1 MKLDIRPPQNPNEFR
16 DIETLEQTIWQ
27 IDHGVDA
34 ETIMAIHKSGGVV
47 LLAYGLDTN
56 ATKPI
61 GFALSFIGLTT
72 EGKVKHHSHMAGVLA
87 EYRDKNV
94 GYLLKLAQREVVLEQ
109 GATTHMTWTCDPLES
124 RNANFNFHKLGA
136 TCNTY
141 FVNLYGDMSG
151 INEGLPSDRFQ
162 ADWFLDSER
171 VKQRLQGVKP
181 STSRGDAQVILS
193 ADNRPVEHWTLDA
206 EKVWLEIPAN
216 FQTIRVSDKELA
228 LAWRLMTRAILTEA
242 FAKGYAVTDF
252 IFQGGRGYYVLEIT
266 TNEVQ

>member
-1 MKLDIRPPQNPNEFR
+1 MKLDIRPPQNSLEFR

-34 ETIMAIHKSGGVV
+34 ETIMAMHKSGGVV
-47 LLAYGLDTN
+47 LLAYDIDID
-56 ATKPI
+56 ATKPV
-61 GFALSFIGLTT
+61 GFALSFVGLTG

-94 GYLLKLAQREVVLEQ
+94 GYLLKLAQRDVVLQQ
-109 GATTHMTWTCDPLES
+109 GVTTHMTWTCDPLES

-136 TCNTY
+136 ICKTY
-141 FVNLYGDMSG
+141 YVNLYGDMSG

-171 VKQRLQGVKP
+171 VKERLNGAKP
-181 STSRGDAQVILS
+181 SASRAYAGIISSPDS
-193 ADNRPVEHWTLDA
+193 RPAEHWLLDT
-206 EKVWLEIPAN
+206 EKVWLEIPTN
-216 FQTIRVSDKELA
+216 FQTLRVTDKALA
-228 LAWRLMTRAILTEA
+228 LAWRMMTRAVFTEA

-252 IFQGGRGYYVLEIT
+252 IFEQGRGYYVLEST
-266 TNEVQ
+266 

>member
-1 MKLDIRPPQNPNEFR
+1 MKLDIRPPKNPSEFR

-47 LLAYGLDTN
+47 LLAYDLDAD
-56 ATKPI
+56 ATRPI
-61 GFALSFIGLTT
+61 GFALSFVGLTE
-72 EGKVKHHSHMAGVLA
+72 EGKVKHHSHMAGVVA

-94 GYLLKLAQREVVLEQ
+94 GYLLKLAQREVVLKQ
-109 GATTHMTWTCDPLES
+109 GITHMTWTCDPLES

-162 ADWFLDSER
+162 ADWFLDTQH
-171 VKQRLQGVKP
+171 VKERLQGVRF
-181 STSRGDAQVILS
+181 SVSRDDAQVIS
-193 ADNRPVEHWTLDA
+193 SNENRPPEIWTLDA
-206 EKVWLEIPAN
+206 EKVWLEIPASI
-216 FQTIRVSDKELA
+216 QTIRVNNKELA
-228 LAWRLMTRAILTEA
+228 LAWRMMTRTIFTEA
-242 FAKGYAVTDF
+242 FAKGYTVTDF
-252 IFQGGRGYYVLEIT
+252 IFEQGKGYYVLEA
-266 TNEVQ
+266 

>member
-1 MKLDIRPPQNPNEFR
+1 MKLDIRPPKNPSEFR

-47 LLAYGLDTN
+47 LLAYDLDAD
-56 ATKPI
+56 ATRPI
-61 GFALSFIGLTT
+61 GFALSFVGLTE
-72 EGKVKHHSHMAGVLA
+72 EGKVKHHSHMAGVVA

-94 GYLLKLAQREVVLEQ
+94 GYLLKLAQREVVLKQ
-109 GATTHMTWTCDPLES
+109 GITHMTWTCDPLES

-162 ADWFLDSER
+162 ADWFLDTQH
-171 VKQRLQGVKP
+171 VKERLQGVRF
-181 STSRGDAQVILS
+181 SVSRDDAQVIS
-193 ADNRPVEHWTLDA
+193 SNENRPPEIWTLDA
-206 EKVWLEIPAN
+206 EKVWLEIPTN

-228 LAWRLMTRAILTEA
+228 LAWRMVTRTIFTEA
-242 FAKGYAVTDF
+242 FAKGYTVTDF
-252 IFQGGRGYYVLEIT
+252 IFEQGKGYYVLEA
-266 TNEVQ
+266 